1 MSEDER
7 KSESSPPEPRHR
19 YSTDLAALER
29 ETIVEAFRA
38 GGPGGQRRN
47 KVETAIR
54 LRHLPSGVT
63 VVASERRSQA
73 LNREIAF
80 RRLQERLLV
89 LNRPRK
95 RRARTTTPAGAL
107 RRRREAKRHQSL
119 KKGTRD
125 RVEPS
130 GRDDS

>member
-1 MSEDER
+1 MSEDEP
-7 KSESSPPEPRHR
+7 KPETPAPEPRRR
-19 YSTDLAALER
+19 YSTDLAALKR
-29 ETIVEAFRA
+29 ETVVEPFRA
-38 GGPGGQRRN
+38 GGPGGQRKN

-63 VVASERRSQA
+63 VVATERRSQA
-73 LNREIAF
+73 MNREIAF

-95 RRARTTTPAGAL
+95 RRARTATPAGAL
-107 RRRREAKRHQSL
+107 RRRREAKRRQSL
-119 KKGTRD
+119 KKGARD

-130 GRDDS
+130 GPDGS